1 MGDMEDQRPAS
12 QDCPV
17 CAEDPGRGQQ
27 SHRCA
32 PDLSKATCKPTSS
45 LSRMK
50 TELARQVLFLMNP
63 NWEIWEVEVGG
74 QRQ

>member
-1 MGDMEDQRPAS
+1 MPVSEADSSVSQNQAAQFSNMG
-12 QDCPV
+12 
-17 CAEDPGRGQQ
+17 
-27 SHRCA
+27 
-32 PDLSKATCKPTSS
+32 

-63 NWEIWEVEVGG
+63 NWEIREVEVGG